1 MPHCSRNLTANEKL
15 KSNGGKNS
23 RMLHSPFLCFLVFL
37 NGQLLTLI
45 SAPICPLMQIALEFH
60 WVFFLLLSHLQIST
74 DCHSY
79 SISLANYE
87 FKFTFFGL
95 LSQAEESGFS
105 TPKLEGIQ
113 REISQ
118 L

>member
-1 MPHCSRNLTANEKL
+1 
-15 KSNGGKNS
+15 
-23 RMLHSPFLCFLVFL
+23 
-37 NGQLLTLI
+37 
-45 SAPICPLMQIALEFH
+45 MQIALEIH

-95 LSQAEESGFS
+95 LSQAEESEFS
-105 TPKLEGIQ
+105 IPKLEGIQ

-118 L
+118 LWNMLVYGLFLYFLKFSLLMM